1 MVGWFAELFMDVLE
15 RTLLNDNLVQ
25 TQFHLCSLY
34 DSLLHRVFCDET
46 KHTHRLC
53 LADTMSTILFGCE
66 ERMCVCGWGT
76 EAKGSVRLR
85 GRGGVEREGR
95 ENVCREREGQISL
108 ASI

>member
-1 MVGWFAELFMDVLE
+1 MVGWFADLFMDVLE

-34 DSLLHRVFCDET
+34 NSLLHRVFCDET

-66 ERMCVCGWGT
+66 ERMF
-76 EAKGSVRLR
+76 VRLWMGDR
-85 GRGGVEREGR
+85 GKGECAFKRERWCGEGR
-95 ENVCREREGQISL
+95 EGKCVL
-108 ASI
+108 F